1 MDPNWIMAIIALA
14 AIFSPAIVSIIDNI
28 FKYKS
33 KQLELSYPN
42 KRKALSDFVS
52 ASLNVYVDA
61 TYGDMVN
68 YNIAKNNL
76 YVYFDHINDK
86 HFKDLEAYKSK
97 KDLDNYK
104 NVINTVDKELSSQI
118 NKWKLL

>member
-14 AIFSPAIVSIIDNI
+14 AIFSPAIVSIIDNV

-52 ASLNVYVDA
+52 NALNVYASNNYD
-61 TYGDMVN
+61 GIVN
-68 YNIAKNNL
+68 YNISRNNL
-76 YVYFDHINDK
+76 YLYFDKVNDK
-86 HFKDLEAYKSK
+86 YFEDLETFKSQR
-97 KDLDNYK
+97 DLTNYK
-104 NVINTVDKELSSQI
+104 KVVNTIVKDLSSQI
-118 NKWKLL
+118 DK

>member
-14 AIFSPAIVSIIDNI
+14 AIISPAIVSIIDNI

-42 KRKALSDFVS
+42 KRKALNDFVS
-52 ASLNVYVDA
+52 ASLNVYIDS

-76 YVYFDHINDK
+76 YVYFDNVNDK
-86 HFKDLEAYKSK
+86 YFEDLETYKSK
-97 KDLDNYK
+97 KDLSNYK
-104 NVINTVDKELSSQI
+104 NVVNKVIKELSSQI
-118 NKWKLL
+118 NK